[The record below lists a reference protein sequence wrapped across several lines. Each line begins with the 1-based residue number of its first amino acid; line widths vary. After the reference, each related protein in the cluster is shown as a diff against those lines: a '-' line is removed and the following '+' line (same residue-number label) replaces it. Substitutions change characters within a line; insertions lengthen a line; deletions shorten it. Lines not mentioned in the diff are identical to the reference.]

1 MKKNLLLGLAVVSIL
16 SMVMMAFTPSDVV
29 FASTDNGR
37 GPFTAP
43 TNDPIADA
51 NAYGASA
58 GQANGSNGSTAG
70 AAITPLSDAEISGL
84 LDAIDEER
92 TAQALYLS
100 VVNTFGSDSVFDEI
114 AASEANHA
122 DALIRQADKYGVEIP
137 EYITPDLPTFE
148 TLAEACEAGVTA
160 EIVDADLYDE
170 ISAFT
175 THTDLLQVYS
185 NLQSASLNSHLP
197 AFEVC
202 Y

>member
-1 MKKNLLLGLAVVSIL
+1 MKKNQLLGLAVVSIL
-16 SMVMMAFTPSDVV
+16 SMALMAFSPSDVV
-29 FASTDNGR
+29 FASTDSGR
-37 GPFTAP
+37 GPFTDP
-43 TNDPIADA
+43 TNNPIADA

-58 GQANGSNGSTAG
+58 GQATGSNGSTAG

-100 VVNTFGSDSVFDEI
+100 VVDSFGSDFVFDEI

-148 TLAEACEAGVTA
+148 PLAEACEAGVTA
-160 EIVDADLYDE
+160 EIVDADLYDA